1 MRHRP
6 GLPILSVLGL
16 NMQLPASSTMSPV
29 LPVSGDDAGSP
40 RKRELRAEQPKKK
53 LVRRLARDYSQRW
66 RGLFQIAFLVL
77 NLAIGAQ
84 FYLFVRYHES
94 GGKTLAVSR
103 PPGVEGWLPIA
114 SLMQLKAFLLTL
126 EIPAIHPAGL
136 VLLLA
141 FIGISVVFRKA
152 FCSWLCPVGTLS
164 EGLWLLGR
172 RLFKKNIRLP
182 RWADIPLRSLKYVLL
197 GLFLYAVLGMPVE
210 GIRAFLESPYGLIVD
225 VKMLNFFRF
234 LSLTGLVVVGLIV
247 GLSLFVKNFWCRYL
261 CPYGAL
267 LGLFSK
273 FSPSRIVRVPDACVD
288 CGKCARA
295 CPSLLA
301 VDKLI
306 QITAM
311 ECTGCYECVAVCPAE
326 GALNM
331 RFGKKR
337 ILSAQWVALGL
348 AAIFLGFVATAMATG
363 HWHTNI
369 APDVYF
375 QLIPRAEEFGHP

>member
-1 MRHRP
+1 MQFPHSFAILPEAGQQAPSAP
-6 GLPILSVLGL
+6 GPE
-16 NMQLPASSTMSPV
+16 
-29 LPVSGDDAGSP
+29 
-40 RKRELRAEQPKKK
+40 RKKKK
-53 LVRRLARDYSQRW
+53 LVRRRVPDYSQRW

-77 NLAIGAQ
+77 NLGIGAQ

-94 GGKTLAVSR
+94 GGATLPVSR

-126 EIPAIHPAGL
+126 ELPAIHPAGL

-141 FIGISVVFRKA
+141 FISISLLFRKA
-152 FCSWLCPVGTLS
+152 FCSWLCPVGTVS

-172 RLFKKNIRLP
+172 RLFKRNLSLP
-182 RWADIPLRSLKYVLL
+182 RWVDIPLRSLKFILL

-210 GIRAFLESPYGLIVD
+210 GIRAFLESPYGLIAD

-234 LSLTGLVVVGLIV
+234 LSLTGLMVIAVLIV
-247 GLSLFVKNFWCRYL
+247 LSVLVKNFWCRYL

-267 LGLFSK
+267 LGLFSRY
-273 FSPSRIVRVPDACVD
+273 SPSRIVRVPDACVD
-288 CGKCARA
+288 CGKCTKA
-295 CPSLLA
+295 CPSLLP

-306 QITAM
+306 QITAS

-326 GALNM
+326 GALDM
-331 RFGKKR
+331 RFGKER
-337 ILSAQWVALGL
+337 ILSARLAAIGL
-348 AAIFLGFVATAMATG
+348 AAIFLGFVAAAMVSG

-369 APDVYF
+369 APDLYF
-375 QLIPRAEEFGHP
+375 ELIPRAEEFGHP

>member
-1 MRHRP
+1 
-6 GLPILSVLGL
+6 
-16 NMQLPASSTMSPV
+16 MQFPDRLAV
-29 LPVSGDDAGSP
+29 LPEAP
-40 RKRELRAEQPKKK
+40 PERKKKK
-53 LVRRLARDYSQRW
+53 LVRRLAPDFSQRW
-66 RGLFQIAFLVL
+66 RGLFQIGFLLL
-77 NLAIGAQ
+77 NLLIGAQ

-94 GGKTLAVSR
+94 GGKTLYVSR

-126 EIPAIHPAGL
+126 ELPAIHPAGL

-141 FIGISVVFRKA
+141 FISISLLFRKA
-152 FCSWLCPVGTLS
+152 FCSWLCPVGTVS

-172 RLFKKNIRLP
+172 RLFKKNLGVP
-182 RWADIPLRSLKYVLL
+182 RWLDIPLRSLKFILL

-210 GIRAFLESPYGLIVD
+210 GIRAFLESPYGLIAD
-225 VKMLNFFRF
+225 VKMLNFFRL
-234 LSLTGLVVVGLIV
+234 LSLTGLIVIGALVVLSVLI
-247 GLSLFVKNFWCRYL
+247 KNFWCRYL

-267 LGLFSK
+267 LGVFSR

-288 CGKCARA
+288 CGKCAKA
-295 CPSLLA
+295 CPSLLR

-306 QITAM
+306 QITAS

-326 GALNM
+326 GAIQM

-337 ILSAQWVALGL
+337 ILSPRLAAIGL
-348 AAIFLGFVATAMATG
+348 AAIFLGFVGAAMATG

-375 QLIPRAEEFGHP
+375 ELIPRAQEFGHP

>member
-1 MRHRP
+1 MCDSETGSSEVRDPVAMRFARHA
-6 GLPILSVLGL
+6 
-16 NMQLPASSTMSPV
+16 PASE
-29 LPVSGDDAGSP
+29 
-40 RKRELRAEQPKKK
+40 RKKK
-53 LVRRLARDYSQRW
+53 LIRRVTRDYSQRW
-66 RGLFQIAFLVL
+66 RGLFQIAFLLL
-77 NLAIGAQ
+77 NLVIGVQ

-114 SLMQLKAFLLTL
+114 SLMQLKAFLLTF

-136 VLLLA
+136 FLLLA
-141 FIGISVVFRKA
+141 FTSISLIFRKA

-172 RLFKKNIRLP
+172 RLFRKNIALP
-182 RWADIPLRSLKYVLL
+182 RWADIPFRSLKYVLL
-197 GLFLYAVLGMPVE
+197 GLFLYAVIGMPVD

-225 VKMLNFFRF
+225 VKMLDFFRF
-234 LSLTGLVVVGLIV
+234 LSLTGLVVIGVII
-247 GLSLFVKNFWCRYL
+247 GLSVLIKNFWCRYL

-267 LGLFSK
+267 MGVFSK

-306 QITAM
+306 QITAS
-311 ECTGCYECVAVCPAE
+311 ECTGCYECVTVCPAE
-326 GALNM
+326 GALDM

-337 ILSAQWVALGL
+337 ILNARLVAIGL
-348 AAIFLGFVATAMATG
+348 AAIFLGFVATAMVSG

-369 APDVYF
+369 APSTYF
-375 QLIPRAEEFGHP
+375 ELIPNAQEFSHP

>member
-1 MRHRP
+1 MQVP
-6 GLPILSVLGL
+6 QISPLGQPIDPVAKRFV
-16 NMQLPASSTMSPV
+16 PHAS
-29 LPVSGDDAGSP
+29 GSE
-40 RKRELRAEQPKKK
+40 RKKK
-53 LVRRLARDYSQRW
+53 LIRRLAPDYSQRW
-66 RGLFQIAFLVL
+66 RGVFQIAFLLL
-77 NLAIGAQ
+77 NLAIGVQ

-94 GGKTLAVSR
+94 GGKTPAVSR

-126 EIPAIHPAGL
+126 EFPAIHPAGL

-141 FIGISVVFRKA
+141 FIAISLVFRKA

-172 RLFKKNIRLP
+172 RLFKKNFALP

-197 GLFLYAVLGMPVE
+197 GLFLYAVLGMPVD
-210 GIRAFLESPYGLIVD
+210 GIRAFLESPYGVIVD

-234 LSLTGLVVVGLIV
+234 LSLTGLVIIGVIV
-247 GLSLFVKNFWCRYL
+247 GLSVLIKNFWCRFL

-288 CGKCARA
+288 CGKCAKA
-295 CPSLLA
+295 CPSLLR
-301 VDKLI
+301 VDQLI
-306 QITAM
+306 QITAT
-311 ECTGCYECVAVCPAE
+311 ECTGCYECVAVCPAK
-326 GALNM
+326 GALDM

-337 ILSAQWVALGL
+337 ILSPRLVAIGL
-348 AAIFLGFVATAMATG
+348 AAIFLGFVATAMVSG
-363 HWHTNI
+363 HWHTRI
-369 APDVYF
+369 SPDLYF
-375 QLIPRAEEFGHP
+375 ELIPRAQDFGHP